1 MFRGGGLVEDG
12 RNIFVLRNILSS
24 HKTQLVARQKKN
36 EQNSL
41 GRFVCWFIYIYSPFS
56 ACGSI
61 VARSRIDCTI
71 WFGWWRLKCCCKN
84 MGAWRH
90 TLTAIPL
97 KNIFISSF
105 SVFFFV
111 SSFHC
116 IVFDCR
122 QICGIMPRITRHT
135 QWTGME
141 RMAWRISTYTI
152 SQAIHTHSMTN
163 GRSKKK
169 KTNCAESRI
178 LVATLEW
185 PCHFVETSWDDP
197 IGRHCDGS
205 ELMYLMHTNVLYV
218 LRTHRNWLC
227 NTSSLIS
234 ISNGEAWCVEEWST
248 MSGYG
253 RGWWLLSTT
262 KVCQTSRGNKT
273 TTTTKK

>member
-1 MFRGGGLVEDG
+1 MATHAYHW
-12 RNIFVLRNILSS
+12 I
-24 HKTQLVARQKKN
+24 T
-36 EQNSL
+36 
-41 GRFVCWFIYIYSPFS
+41 
-56 ACGSI
+56 
-61 VARSRIDCTI
+61 
-71 WFGWWRLKCCCKN
+71 
-84 MGAWRH
+84 
-90 TLTAIPL
+90 
-97 KNIFISSF
+97 SSF
-105 SVFFFV
+105 LLFPFFFRLF
-111 SSFHC
+111 SPLYC
-116 IVFDCR
+116 IR
-122 QICGIMPRITRHT
+122 LPANMRHNAT
-135 QWTGME
+135 DHQ
-141 RMAWRISTYTI
+141 AYT
-152 SQAIHTHSMTN
+152 MDWNGTN
-163 GRSKKK
+163 GVENINIHHFTSYTHTFDDKWPEQKK

-234 ISNGEAWCVEEWST
+234 ISNGEVWCVEEWST